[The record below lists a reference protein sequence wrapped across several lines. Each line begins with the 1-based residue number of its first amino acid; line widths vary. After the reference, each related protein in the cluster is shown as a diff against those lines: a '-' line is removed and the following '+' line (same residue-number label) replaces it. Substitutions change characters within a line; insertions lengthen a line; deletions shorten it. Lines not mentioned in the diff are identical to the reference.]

1 MNLLERK
8 KISTREKGSTPNTA
22 TILLFWNNMA
32 DVTSCKNAI
41 LAAQHAAVSQA
52 LVFRL
57 YTSKQ
62 EPNAR
67 IIRQLDR
74 AILRRNISVR

>member
-1 MNLLERK
+1 
-8 KISTREKGSTPNTA
+8 
-22 TILLFWNNMA
+22 MA
-32 DVTSCKNAI
+32 DVTSCKKAI
-41 LAAQHAAVSQA
+41 LTAQHAAVSQA
-52 LVFRL
+52 LVFCL

-67 IIRQLDR
+67 MIGQLDR